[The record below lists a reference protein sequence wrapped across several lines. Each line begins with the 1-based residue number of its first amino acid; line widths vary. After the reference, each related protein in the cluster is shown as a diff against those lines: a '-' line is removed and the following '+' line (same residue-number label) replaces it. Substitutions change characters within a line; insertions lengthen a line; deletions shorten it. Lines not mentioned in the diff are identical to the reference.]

1 MARVVL
7 KGICKGALSASG
19 YRGPALALSGELS
32 CLHLT
37 QQTTA
42 EYHSVSGAK
51 HARKD
56 RLRQESKSG
65 TQTETQCKFRGV
77 NVLREPKFNKVF
89 LAVGYSS
96 FMYKAAA
103 RIHDTSGCT
112 GIKIWVE
119 LEAPFERTQLAGVV
133 PTVISLELLLRVK
146 WANSPVTLM

>member
-42 EYHSVSGAK
+42 GYHNAAR
-51 HARKD
+51 HARKE

-65 TQTETQCKFRGV
+65 TQTDTQCKFRGV

-96 FMYKAAA
+96 FMYKAPA
-103 RIHDTSGCT
+103 RRHDRSGCT

-119 LEAPFERTQLAGVV
+119 LEAPFERTRFAGVV

>member
-19 YRGPALALSGELS
+19 YRGPALAVSGELS

-42 EYHSVSGAK
+42 GYHNAAR

-56 RLRQESKSG
+56 RLSQESKSG
-65 TQTETQCKFRGV
+65 TQTDTQCKFRGV

-103 RIHDTSGCT
+103 RRMIDLAALAL
-112 GIKIWVE
+112 KLE
-119 LEAPFERTQLAGVV
+119 LNLKLRSSAHSSPGSCRRSFL
-133 PTVISLELLLRVK
+133 LELLLRVK